1 MSGGWQRGVVRSCR
15 NGGDS
20 ATVRVITTRAITTRA
35 ITTCVIKVGGS
46 LLGRADWPRLLTE
59 LVQQKSVDS
68 HCLLVVGGGPL
79 VDGLRAID
87 AAAPQPPDIVH
98 RLAIDLMG
106 VTARLVAATL
116 ALPLVAGT
124 AGQACGVLDVPE
136 WLGRAGRYDQLP
148 VGWHVTSDSIA
159 AFVAARSAETSGCE
173 LLLAK
178 SVPPPVCTAEQA
190 LLESLAQSGWVD
202 AYFPEAA
209 ATLTEISWACPHF
222 SAPATPDAEEAVG
235 GTRRRRR

>member
-20 ATVRVITTRAITTRA
+20 ATVRVITTRAITT
-35 ITTCVIKVGGS
+35 CVIKVGGS
-46 LLGRADWPRLLTE
+46 LLGRADWPRLLAE

-106 VTARLVAATL
+106 ATARMVAAAL
-116 ALPLVAGT
+116 AVPLVAGPT
-124 AGQACGVLDVPE
+124 SQAISVLDVPE

-178 SVPPPVCTAEQA
+178 SVPPPVCPAKQA
-190 LLESLAQSGWVD
+190 LLESLAQSGWID

>member
-20 ATVRVITTRAITTRA
+20 ATARVIR
-35 ITTCVIKVGGS
+35 TCVIKVGGS
-46 LLGRADWPRLLTE
+46 LLGRTDWPRLLTE

-178 SVPPPVCTAEQA
+178 SVPPPVCPAKQA
-190 LLESLAQSGWVD
+190 LLESLAQSGWID